1 MKLYLGS
8 YFAFFTP
15 GRHHWVEVEIPH
27 PTRLT
32 DILSEIGVPAAEVHL
47 VVVNDQA
54 LETTN
59 TLVSNDD
66 TVRLYPAIGGGLK

>member
-15 GRHHWVEVEIPH
+15 DHHHWVELEIPH
-27 PTRLT
+27 PTQLK
-32 DILSEIGVPAAEVHL
+32 DILSELGVPAAEVYL

-54 LETTN
+54 LETTD
-59 TLVSNDD
+59 TLVSNDN
-66 TVRLYPAIGGGLK
+66 TVRLYPPTNGG

>member
-15 GRHHWVEVEIPH
+15 DHRHWVEVEIPH

-32 DILSEIGVPAAEVHL
+32 DILSEISVPAAEVHL

-66 TVRLYPAIGGGLK
+66 TVRLYPAIGGG

>member
-8 YFAFFTP
+8 YFSFFTP
-15 GRHHWVEVEIPH
+15 DHHHWVEVEIPH

-32 DILSEIGVPAAEVHL
+32 DILSELGVPAAEVHL

-54 LETTN
+54 LETTD
-59 TLVSNDD
+59 TLISNDD
-66 TVRLYPAIGGGLK
+66 TVRLYPPTNGG

>member
-15 GRHHWVEVEIPH
+15 GHEHWVEVEIPH
-27 PTRLT
+27 ATRLT
-32 DILSEIGVPAAEVHL
+32 DILSELGIPAAEVHL

-54 LETTN
+54 LESTDM
-59 TLVSNDD
+59 LVKNND
-66 TVRLYPAIGGGLK
+66 TVRLFPPVGGG

>member
-1 MKLYLGS
+1 MMKLYLGS

-15 GRHHWVEVEIPH
+15 DSRHWVELEIPY

-32 DILSEIGVPAAEVHL
+32 DILSELGVPAAEVHL

-54 LETTN
+54 LETTD
-59 TLVSNDD
+59 TLVSNHD
-66 TVRLYPAIGGGLK
+66 TVRLYPPTNGG

>member
-15 GRHHWVEVEIPH
+15 DHHHWVELEIPH
-27 PTRLT
+27 PTQLT
-32 DILSEIGVPAAEVHL
+32 DILSELGVPAAEVYL

-54 LETTN
+54 LETTD
-59 TLVSNDD
+59 TLVSNDN
-66 TVRLYPAIGGGLK
+66 TVRLYPPTNGG

>member
-15 GRHHWVEVEIPH
+15 NRRHWIDVEISD
-27 PTRLT
+27 PTWLT
-32 DILSEIGVPAAEVHL
+32 DILSELGIPAAEVHL

-54 LETTN
+54 SESTD
-59 TLVSNDD
+59 VIISNKD
-66 TVRLYPAIGGGLK
+66 TVRLFPPVGGG

>member
-15 GRHHWVEVEIPH
+15 DHRHWVEVEIPH
-27 PTRLT
+27 PTQLT
-32 DILSEIGVPAAEVHL
+32 DILSELGVPAAEVHL

-54 LETTN
+54 LETTD
-59 TLVSNDD
+59 TLVSNAD
-66 TVRLYPAIGGGLK
+66 TVRLYPPTNGG

>member
-8 YFAFFTP
+8 YFSFFTP
-15 GRHHWVEVEIPH
+15 DHLHWVEVEIPH

-32 DILSEIGVPAAEVHL
+32 DILSELGVPAAEVHL

-54 LETTN
+54 LETTD
-59 TLVSNDD
+59 TPVSNDD
-66 TVRLYPAIGGGLK
+66 TVRLYPPTNGG